1 MIIQLGSALKK
12 AFNYTVEA
20 GAEATTLTLVGT
32 KSTDSFVVLFA
43 EGSSIATVADNVITL
58 DNSSGTDDISV
69 SFIVIKKQA

>member
-12 AFNYTVEA
+12 AFNYTVASGET
-20 GAEATTLTLVGT
+20 ETLSLVGT

-43 EGSSIATVADNVITL
+43 EGSSIATVANNVITL
-58 DNSSGTDDISV
+58 DNSSGTDDVSV